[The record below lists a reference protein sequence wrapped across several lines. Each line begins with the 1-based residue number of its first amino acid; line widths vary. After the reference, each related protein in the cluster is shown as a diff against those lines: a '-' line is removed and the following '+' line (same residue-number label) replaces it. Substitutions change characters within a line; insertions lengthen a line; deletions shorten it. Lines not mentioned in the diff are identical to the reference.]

1 MPSETKIQDPQD
13 KLDYLIDWL
22 ATENG
27 LRVDETITTST
38 WTAFDD
44 KWLPTTQLV
53 SDTGLNSHTATTAT
67 GWAYFDSPTTGKKF
81 YFSNHIVTSQGR
93 ELSWSITIKC
103 KEQ

>member
-1 MPSETKIQDPQD
+1 MPSEPKIQDPQD

-27 LRVDETITTST
+27 LAEDETISTST
-38 WTAFDD
+38 WTTFDAL
-44 KWLPTTQLV
+44 WAPTTELV
-53 SDTGLNSHTATTAT
+53 SDTSSHTTTTAT
-67 GWAYFDSPTTGKKF
+67 GWAYFNNGVRGKKY
-81 YFSNHIVTSQGR
+81 YFTNHIVTNQGR